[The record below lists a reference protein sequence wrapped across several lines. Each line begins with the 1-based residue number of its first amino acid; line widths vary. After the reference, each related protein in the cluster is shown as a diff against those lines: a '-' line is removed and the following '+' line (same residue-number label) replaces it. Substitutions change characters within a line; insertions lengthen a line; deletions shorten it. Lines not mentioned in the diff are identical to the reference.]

1 MKKFLLTLV
10 VAFGMLGTVA
20 HAESNKYSSSAK
32 TEMSS
37 FVEKVLALQ
46 SKGYTKDQIV
56 DQLLETKTVE
66 TPVKVQMPVKIA
78 DTAVTSTTKDAIN
91 FGQFKKALK
100 RGDNDDNVKKLQEKL
115 NKLSKK
121 YGFTFQMLNADGKF
135 GPATAEAVKA
145 FQISQGLTA
154 DGVFGMKSLER
165 LEKFLEKYADDDS
178 DDSDDDKYD
187 DSDDSDDDEE
197 DDDDDHGSDH
207 DDNDD
212 EEDDD
217 N

>member
-1 MKKFLLTLV
+1 MKKILLTLV
-10 VAFGMLGTVA
+10 VAFGIFGTVA
-20 HAESNKYSSSAK
+20 HAESNKYASSAK

-56 DQLLETKTVE
+56 DQLLGTKAVE
-66 TPVKVQMPVKIA
+66 TPVKVQTPVKVT
-78 DTAVTSTTKDAIN
+78 DTVVTSTTKDTIN

-100 RGDNDDNVKKLQEKL
+100 RGDNDGNVKKLQEKL
-115 NKLSKK
+115 NKLSKE

-135 GPATAEAVKA
+135 GPATVEAVKA
-145 FQISQGLTA
+145 FQVSQGLTA

-165 LEKFLEKYADDDS
+165 LEKFLDKYAGDDS

-187 DSDDSDDDEE
+187 DSDDDTE

-207 DDNDD
+207 DDDND
-212 EEDDD
+212 EEDDEDD